1 MEDKGTKPDLILTA
15 KLPADLVDFCLE
27 SEQPTSQHL
36 QNLKDDLT
44 NNALEVLC
52 SLDYIKRSTEAGFCA
67 KYLTNSLFAFEFGNG
82 DSDFKKRLIFQT
94 C

>member
-52 SLDYIKRSTEAGFCA
+52 SLDYINEVLRRDFVQSILRIR
-67 KYLTNSLFAFEFGNG
+67 YLLSSLEMETVTPE
-82 DSDFKKRLIFQT
+82 KK
-94 C
+94 

>member
-1 MEDKGTKPDLILTA
+1 MEDKGTKLDLILRA

-52 SLDYIKRSTEAGFCA
+52 GLDYINEVLKRDFVQSILRIR
-67 KYLTNSLFAFEFGNG
+67 YLLSSLEMETVTPE
-82 DSDFKKRLIFQT
+82 KK
-94 C
+94 

>member
-1 MEDKGTKPDLILTA
+1 MEDKGTKLDLILTA

-36 QNLKDDLT
+36 QKLKNDLT

-52 SLDYIKRSTEAGFCA
+52 SLDYINEVLRRDFVQSILRIR
-67 KYLTNSLFAFEFGNG
+67 YLLSSLEMETVTPE
-82 DSDFKKRLIFQT
+82 KK
-94 C
+94 